1 MHEFAP
7 LRQKPSYKESGRRA
21 SPRNT
26 MLQDLSFLPLDSWR
40 AGWSLILA
48 GFASGALIGL
58 RFHRE
63 EFLGGYSSLRRR
75 LVRLGH
81 IALVALGLLNLA
93 YALAPTL
100 GVAARWPGPGGAA
113 LFAGGIAMPAV
124 CFLAAW
130 RPVFRH
136 LFFLP
141 VLLLGFA
148 ALSATLG
155 TLL

>member
-21 SPRNT
+21 PPRNT

-48 GFASGALIGL
+48 GFAGGALIGL

>member
-1 MHEFAP
+1 
-7 LRQKPSYKESGRRA
+7 
-21 SPRNT
+21 
-26 MLQDLSFLPLDSWR
+26 MLPPTPMLHTLQELSFLPLDSWR

-48 GFASGALIGL
+48 GFASGAVLGL
-58 RFHRE
+58 VVDRE
-63 EFLGGYSSLRRR
+63 DFLGGYSCLGRR

-100 GVAARWPGPGGAA
+100 GLAARWPGLGGAA
-113 LFAGGIAMPAV
+113 LFAGGLAMPAV

-130 RPVFRH
+130 RPAFRH

-155 TLL
+155 RPL